1 MDSSAICQKECQTT
15 LASLKCWTWPI
26 NNVLAHLDQNKSL
39 QSSGLSLLL
48 THKLHTKTVPEL
60 KALGSRVLNTCPR
73 IPGPSWF
80 CLLWLSLYWRKVWL
94 SSLSQGNHLGC
105 FTFSITVL
113 LHPLTA
119 ERKFEQVV
127 EGFGSKSEWKDHLSL
142 HVKRPPCLLVK
153 VVSLHGTI
161 NCITTLACVAQALS
175 TGDSEKG
182 CQVINGH

>member
-48 THKLHTKTVPEL
+48 THRLHTKTQAVPEL

-80 CLLWLSLYWRKVWL
+80 CLLWLSLSEEKSDYPACPRVTIWAAFCSECSPL
-94 SSLSQGNHLGC
+94 PSLSLC
-105 FTFSITVL
+105 FYTPWQQKESLNKWFRDLAAKVSEKTTF
-113 LHPLTA
+113 PCM
-119 ERKFEQVV
+119 
-127 EGFGSKSEWKDHLSL
+127 WKDHLAYWLRLYPCMAPLIASL
-142 HVKRPPCLLVK
+142 LWPV
-153 VVSLHGTI
+153 
-161 NCITTLACVAQALS
+161 
-175 TGDSEKG
+175 
-182 CQVINGH
+182 